1 MFLLLVILKANIFLE
16 RFMEKN
22 CKKINQKEFSVK
34 KVIKRKVVKLYVK
47 WKGHH
52 SSFNSWIDKLDIVWM
67 SKYFP
72 ELKSSGGRVKVE
84 LDLSNY
90 EIKADLKN
98 ATGVDTSKIA
108 KNVDLASLEFNVDKL
123 DIDKLKNV
131 PGGFSSLN
139 SKIDKI
145 NIGKLETTPVDL
157 TKISDV
163 VENKVVW
170 KTEYNAKIKYVEE
183 KIPDI
188 TNLANI
194 AINTTLNVNIN

>member
-1 MFLLLVILKANIFLE
+1 M
-16 RFMEKN
+16 
-22 CKKINQKEFSVK
+22 
-34 KVIKRKVVKLYVK
+34 
-47 WKGHH
+47 
-52 SSFNSWIDKLDIVWM
+52 
-67 SKYFP
+67 
-72 ELKSSGGRVKVE
+72 
-84 LDLSNY
+84 
-90 EIKADLKN
+90 
-98 ATGVDTSKIA
+98 
-108 KNVDLASLEFNVDKL
+108 
-123 DIDKLKNV
+123 KNV

-188 TNLANI
+188 TNLANL

>member
-1 MFLLLVILKANIFLE
+1 
-16 RFMEKN
+16 
-22 CKKINQKEFSVK
+22 
-34 KVIKRKVVKLYVK
+34 
-47 WKGHH
+47 
-52 SSFNSWIDKLDIVWM
+52 M

-84 LDLSNY
+84 LELSNY

-139 SKIDKI
+139 SKVDKI

-163 VENKVVW
+163 VENKVV
-170 KTEYNAKIKYVEE
+170 
-183 KIPDI
+183 
-188 TNLANI
+188 
-194 AINTTLNVNIN
+194 